1 MSSSSSGSSATRSS
15 EGTRALTTAGSSGC
29 SRLTEMSRRT
39 ERVNELLREEI
50 SGLLRSDLRDP
61 RIGGIVT
68 VTHVDV
74 SPDLRHALAYVSV
87 LGTDDERASTLK
99 ALDHARPFL
108 RRELS
113 RRLTLRYTPDV
124 AFLSDTSMA
133 EAQEM
138 TDLMRKTAE
147 ERGETL

>member
-1 MSSSSSGSSATRSS
+1 MVDGRFARPSP
-15 EGTRALTTAGSSGC
+15 LDP
-29 SRLTEMSRRT
+29 MSRRT
-39 ERVNELLREEI
+39 ERVNDMLREEI
-50 SGLLRSDLRDP
+50 SDLLRSDLDDP

-74 SPDLRHALAYVSV
+74 SPELRHALAYVSV
-87 LGTDDERASTLK
+87 LGSDEERESTLK
-99 ALDHARPFL
+99 ALDHARPYL

-133 EAQEM
+133 EAQVM

-147 ERGETL
+147 ERGEAL

>member
-1 MSSSSSGSSATRSS
+1 M
-15 EGTRALTTAGSSGC
+15 TAGLPG
-29 SRLTEMSRRT
+29 RLCLSEMSRRT
-39 ERVNELLREEI
+39 ERVNELLRTEI
-50 SGLLRSDLRDP
+50 SELLRSDLDDP

-87 LGTDDERASTLK
+87 LGTDEERKSTLQ
-99 ALDHARPFL
+99 ALDHARPYL

-113 RRLTLRYTPDV
+113 RRLTLRYAPDV
-124 AFLSDTSMA
+124 SFLSDTSMA
-133 EAQEM
+133 EAQVM

-147 ERGETL
+147 ERGDTL

>member
-15 EGTRALTTAGSSGC
+15 EGRRALTTAGSSGRL
-29 SRLTEMSRRT
+29 RLTEMSRRT

-50 SGLLRSDLRDP
+50 SDLLRSDLRDP

-87 LGTDDERASTLK
+87 LGTYEERASTLK

-124 AFLSDTSMA
+124 AFMSDTSMA

-138 TDLMRKTAE
+138 TDLMRRTAE

>member
-1 MSSSSSGSSATRSS
+1 
-15 EGTRALTTAGSSGC
+15 
-29 SRLTEMSRRT
+29 MSRRT

-50 SGLLRSDLRDP
+50 SDLLRTELSDP

-87 LGTDDERASTLK
+87 LGTDDERTRTLK

-113 RRLTLRYTPDV
+113 RRLPLRYTPDV
-124 AFLSDTSMA
+124 AFRERHVDGAGAGDDRPDAAERQRARRDTVTGA
-133 EAQEM
+133 D
-138 TDLMRKTAE
+138 TRTAA
-147 ERGETL
+147 RDGDAA

>member
-1 MSSSSSGSSATRSS
+1 MSSNSSGSSATRSS
-15 EGTRALTTAGSSGC
+15 EGRRALTKAGSSGRP
-29 SRLTEMSRRT
+29 RLTEMSRRT

-50 SGLLRSDLRDP
+50 SELLHSDLRDP

-87 LGTDDERASTLK
+87 LGTDEERASTLK

>member
-1 MSSSSSGSSATRSS
+1 MVDGRFARPSP
-15 EGTRALTTAGSSGC
+15 LDP
-29 SRLTEMSRRT
+29 MSRRT
-39 ERVNELLREEI
+39 ERVNDMLREEI
-50 SGLLRSDLRDP
+50 SDLLRSDLDDP

-87 LGTDDERASTLK
+87 LGSDEVRESTLK
-99 ALDHARPFL
+99 ALDHARPYL

-133 EAQEM
+133 EAQVM

-147 ERGETL
+147 ERGEAL